1 MTSRRE
7 FLYQMIALG
16 GLASLPPSCALA
28 QSILSGEQP
37 AEYETLSSAQATF
50 LAELADQI
58 LPATDTPAASEA
70 GVVVFIDTML
80 THWYSEPETA
90 HFLNGLNSY
99 RERVT
104 GPLLSRAVVAD
115 LDRQAFASTDNDT
128 GTPAE
133 QLEFYLVA
141 KELVLVG
148 YFTSQRGML
157 DSLHT
162 HGPVGQ
168 HSFAPSGPPGGPIG
182 Y

>member
-1 MTSRRE
+1 MNSRRE

-28 QSILSGEQP
+28 QSIRSGEQP
-37 AEYETLSSAQATF
+37 PDYETLSAAQATF
-50 LAELADQI
+50 LAELADHI
-58 LPATDTPAASEA
+58 LPATDTPAASDT
-70 GVVVFIDTML
+70 GVVAFIDTML
-80 THWYSEPETA
+80 THWYSEPEA
-90 HFLNGLNSY
+90 ILFLNGLDSC
-99 RERVT
+99 RERAA
-104 GPLLSRAVVAD
+104 GALSPDVVAD
-115 LDRQAFASTDNDT
+115 LDRQTFSSTDNDT
-128 GTPAE
+128 GIAVE
-133 QLEFYLVA
+133 QLEFYRVA

-162 HGPVGQ
+162 HGPAGQ